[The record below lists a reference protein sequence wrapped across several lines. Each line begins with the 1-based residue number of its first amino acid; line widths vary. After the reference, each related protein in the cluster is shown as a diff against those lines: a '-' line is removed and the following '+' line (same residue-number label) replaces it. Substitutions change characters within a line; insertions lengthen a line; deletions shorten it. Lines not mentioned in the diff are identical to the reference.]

1 MQMQLIKEGIHS
13 YLVIPRET
21 ESGETY
27 ENQLFQYHDVPYFLS
42 YEIRTMNGQSSLY
55 YRLQWHTSLYSVMGH
70 LPFTYERVY
79 RMVESVIDAI
89 CVLDDYLLEP
99 DGIVWDSR
107 AVFMDVETG
116 GLQFCY
122 YPDRDVSQGKLR
134 DLITE
139 WLQYID
145 KKQDD
150 IVLLVMGFYDVVTE
164 QEMTKEALVGFRE
177 KMKRHQ
183 RGSRDCL
190 SEQRNEERVS
200 GEGMVITEQEDS
212 YPSEKENVPKESI
225 KARREKGNELKI
237 WNKQRSHKP
246 RLLFLVTGIVA
257 LADLVLLI
265 GWIAGVLSYVY
276 MRYLLIGIV
285 LLVGLVIGL
294 IPDKEK
300 ESVDEI
306 MQEYLQ
312 RNNERV
318 KIHSGRLQEKS
329 DRTEQGTQE
338 ILMDKENASQI
349 GETTLL
355 SQLDGMADTDN
366 HLVAEHTNK
375 ILHLESLEK
384 DRYPAITLQNGTVVI
399 GSMAEGCTYVL
410 KERGISRLHA
420 KIMEKADGIY
430 LLDLNSTNGT
440 YLNGEEVEAGKD
452 YKIEEGD
459 LVAFAK
465 CEYYVV
471 LV

>member
-21 ESGETY
+21 EPGETY

-42 YEIRTMNGQSSLY
+42 YEIRTMNGQCSLY

-122 YPDRDVSQGKLR
+122 YPDRDVSQGELR

-177 KMKRHQ
+177 KMKRYQ

-190 SEQRNEERVS
+190 SEQRKEEKVS
-200 GEGMVITEQEDS
+200 GEGMVITEQENL
-212 YPSEKENVPKESI
+212 YQ
-225 KARREKGNELKI
+225 KGQDMNIGKRQTDQEHHQK
-237 WNKQRSHKP
+237 NRS
-246 RLLFLVTGIVA
+246 LFLCILVGIVA

-294 IPDKEK
+294 IPDNET

-318 KIHSGRLQEKS
+318 KIRSGRLQEKS

>member
-21 ESGETY
+21 EPGETY

-42 YEIRTMNGQSSLY
+42 YEIRTMNGQCSLY

-122 YPDRDVSQGKLR
+122 YPDRDVSQGELR

-177 KMKRHQ
+177 KMKRYQ

-190 SEQRNEERVS
+190 SEQRKEEKVS
-200 GEGMVITEQEDS
+200 GEGIVITEQ
-212 YPSEKENVPKESI
+212 
-225 KARREKGNELKI
+225 
-237 WNKQRSHKP
+237 WNKQRSRKP
-246 RLLFLVTGIVA
+246 RLLFLVTSIVA

-318 KIHSGRLQEKS
+318 TIRSDRLQEKP

-338 ILMDKENASQI
+338 ILMDKENASRI

-355 SQLDGMADTDN
+355 SQVDGMADTDN
-366 HLVAEHTNK
+366 HLVTEHTNK

>member
-1 MQMQLIKEGIHS
+1 MQMQLVKEGIHS
-13 YLVIPRET
+13 YVVFPWE
-21 ESGETY
+21 GEWSKCY
-27 ENQLFQYHDVPYFLS
+27 DSQLLQYHPVPHFLR
-42 YEIRTMNGQSSLY
+42 YETRSMNDQIRIYYLLQSHSSL
-55 YRLQWHTSLYSVMGH
+55 QSVMGH

-79 RMVESVIDAI
+79 RMVESIIDALCI
-89 CVLDDYLLEP
+89 LEDYLLEP
-99 DGIVWDSR
+99 EGIVWDSR
-107 AVFMDVETG
+107 AIFIDVETG

-122 YPDRDVSQGKLR
+122 YPDLR
-134 DLITE
+134 QPKGTLCEFITE

-164 QEMTKEALVGFRE
+164 QEVTKEELVAFWD
-177 KMKRHQ
+177 KIKKHKK
-183 RGSRDCL
+183 
-190 SEQRNEERVS
+190 
-200 GEGMVITEQEDS
+200 EDS
-212 YPSEKENVPKESI
+212 YPSGKENAPKGSDKIRRKEEKENK
-225 KARREKGNELKI
+225 LKI
-237 WNKQRSHKP
+237 WNKQKNCKP
-246 RLLFLVTGIVA
+246 RLLFVIAGIVA
-257 LADLVLLI
+257 LADLVLVI

-276 MRYLLIGIV
+276 MRYLLVGVV

-300 ESVDEI
+300 ETVDDI

-312 RNNERV
+312 RNNERF
-318 KIHSGRLQEKS
+318 KMQSDSLQEKPAL
-329 DRTEQGTQE
+329 TGQGRQE
-338 ILMDKENASQI
+338 MSMDKEAAFRI

-355 SQLDGMADTDN
+355 SQVEGKADKD
-366 HLVAEHTNK
+366 LVAEHTNK
-375 ILHLESLEK
+375 SLHLESLEK

-420 KIMEKADGIY
+420 KIMEKADGTY

-440 YLNGEEVEAGKD
+440 CLNGEPIEAGKD

>member
-21 ESGETY
+21 KPGETY
-27 ENQLFQYHDVPYFLS
+27 ENQLFQYHNVPYFLS
-42 YEIRTMNGQSSLY
+42 YEIRTMNGQCSLY

-122 YPDRDVSQGKLR
+122 YPDRDVSQGELR

-177 KMKRHQ
+177 KMKRYQ

-190 SEQRNEERVS
+190 SEQRKEEKVS
-200 GEGMVITEQEDS
+200 GEGIVITEQ
-212 YPSEKENVPKESI
+212 
-225 KARREKGNELKI
+225 

-246 RLLFLVTGIVA
+246 RLLFLVTSIVA

-318 KIHSGRLQEKS
+318 KIRSDRLQEKPVL
-329 DRTEQGTQE
+329 TGQGGQE
-338 ILMDKENASQI
+338 ISMDKEATSRI

-355 SQLDGMADTDN
+355 SQVDEMADTDN
-366 HLVAEHTNK
+366 HLVAEHINK

-471 LV
+471 LE

>member
-21 ESGETY
+21 EQEETY

-42 YEIRTMNGQSSLY
+42 YEIRTMNGQCSLY

-122 YPDRDVSQGKLR
+122 YPDRDVSQGELR

-177 KMKRHQ
+177 KMKRYQ

-190 SEQRNEERVS
+190 SEQRKEERVS
-200 GEGMVITEQEDS
+200 GEGIVITEQ
-212 YPSEKENVPKESI
+212 
-225 KARREKGNELKI
+225 

-246 RLLFLVTGIVA
+246 RLLFLVTSIVA

-318 KIHSGRLQEKS
+318 TIRSDRLQEKP

-338 ILMDKENASQI
+338 ILMDKENASRI

-355 SQLDGMADTDN
+355 SQVDGMADTDN
-366 HLVAEHTNK
+366 HLVTEHTNK

-471 LV
+471 LE

>member
-21 ESGETY
+21 EQEETY

-42 YEIRTMNGQSSLY
+42 YEIRTMNGQCSLY

-122 YPDRDVSQGKLR
+122 YPDRDVSQGELR

-177 KMKRHQ
+177 KMKRYQ

-190 SEQRNEERVS
+190 SEQRKEEKVS
-200 GEGMVITEQEDS
+200 GEGIVITEQ
-212 YPSEKENVPKESI
+212 
-225 KARREKGNELKI
+225 

-246 RLLFLVTGIVA
+246 RLLFLVTSIVA

-294 IPDKEK
+294 MPDKEK

-318 KIHSGRLQEKS
+318 KIRSDRLQEKP

-338 ILMDKENASQI
+338 ILMDKENASRI

-355 SQLDGMADTDN
+355 SQVDEMADTDN

-471 LV
+471 LE